1 MSRYPAVFAVCCA
14 IIFGTLQDASLG
26 AVPADDSVLAAKI
39 DSLEAK
45 INRLEQINRLEGLKD
60 SMKEE
65 REKVYKVY
73 VQSIESANMTYN
85 IVYGLLGL
93 LFIGL
98 VGGALGWVKILS
110 GIKKYAR
117 KKAEEGVKEEIR
129 KAGARV
135 KNRLKKLGID
145 QERLDT
151 EFSRILQ
158 RSDYHDLLFQ
168 LQSSEN
174 EQALSVRSFIEKPA
188 ENNPIII
195 SALTKLA
202 RAEEPRLRAQSMFAR
217 YACGDKAALDELR
230 ALLVD
235 KNKAMREAA
244 DEALSEMSERF
255 REVAITS

>member
-1 MSRYPAVFAVCCA
+1 MSRYAAVFAVSCA
-14 IIFGTLQDASLG
+14 ILFGTLRNASLE
-26 AVPADDSVLAAKI
+26 AAPANDSALAARV

-45 INRLEQINRLEGLKD
+45 INRLEQINRFEGLKD

-73 VQSIESANMTYN
+73 TQSIESANMTYN
-85 IVYGLLGL
+85 IVYGFLGL

-98 VGGALGWVKILS
+98 IGGALGWVKILS

-117 KKAEEGVKEEIR
+117 ERAGEEVKREIR

-135 KNRLKKLGID
+135 EDRLKELGID

-168 LQSSEN
+168 LQASEN
-174 EQALSVRSFIEKPA
+174 EQAKAVAHFIDDPEKD
-188 ENNPIII
+188 NPIVL
-195 SALTKLA
+195 SALAKVVLSET
-202 RAEEPRLRAQSMFAR
+202 PRLRAQAMFAR
-217 YACGDKAALDELR
+217 YACGDQTALDELK
-230 ALLVD
+230 ALLED
-235 KNKAMREAA
+235 ENEAMRQAA
-244 DEALSEMSERF
+244 KEALGEMRERF
-255 REVAITS
+255 PEVTIPS